1 MPWNPEQYH
10 RFQRERFA
18 PFADLLQ
25 LVDARPG
32 LRAIDLGCGTGELT
46 RRLADALPG
55 SDVLGIDSSPEM
67 LARAEGQAR
76 PGLRFELANLR
87 DLAGGWDLIFSHA
100 VLQWVEDHAALIP
113 MLLGRLNPGG
123 QLVVQMPSNHT
134 HPTHRLIIEVAS
146 EEPFR
151 TALSGWRRAVPVLGV
166 EQYADLLFASG
177 AEDLTVFEK
186 VYPHVLPDSDALAE
200 WTRGTALIPY
210 LERMQD
216 DLHEP
221 FLERYRAL
229 LRQQFPQQPV
239 FYGFRR
245 ILLAAR
251 APQPSAAG

>member
-1 MPWNPEQYH
+1 MPWNPDQYH
-10 RFQRERFA
+10 RFQSERFA
-18 PFADLLQ
+18 PFGDLLQ
-25 LVDARPG
+25 FVQIRPD

-55 SDVLGIDSSPEM
+55 CDMLGIDSSAEM
-67 LARAEGQAR
+67 LARAQSQAR

-87 DLAGGWDLIFSHA
+87 DLGGGWDLIFSHA
-100 VLQWVEDHAALIP
+100 VLQWVEDHAALFP
-113 MLLGRLNPGG
+113 RLLGCLNPGG
-123 QLVVQMPSNHT
+123 QLAIQMPSNHT
-134 HPTHRLIIEVAS
+134 HATHRLIIQVAG

-151 TALSGWRRAVPVLGV
+151 TALSGWRRAVPVLSI

-177 AEDLTVFEK
+177 AEDLTVIEK

-210 LERMQD
+210 IERLPD
-216 DLHEP
+216 ELHEP
-221 FLERYRAL
+221 FLARYRTL
-229 LRQQFPQQPV
+229 LREQFPQQPV

-251 APQPSAAG
+251 VPQLAG